1 MKGRYP
7 IDRQFGIWAK
17 FTPSLSRG
25 FLRLAAFF
33 LPLMPKGLS
42 DRRVNVTRVT
52 FEKGGKALL
61 IAAADCAENA
71 PCLVCF
77 HGGGFVFGAA
87 RYHYENAKRYALMAG
102 CKVLFVRYP
111 LAPGNP
117 WPAPNDA
124 CLAAYRHVLSHARE
138 LGIDAEKVAV
148 GGDSAGGFLAAD
160 VALRAPEAGLP
171 PPCFAMLIYP
181 VIGGEETPSM
191 HRFTDT
197 PMWNARLN
205 AKMWEY
211 YAAGNQVILPG
222 SRDLRAFPAAY
233 VETAEFDC
241 LHDEGARFAE
251 RLAAAGVSVQ
261 YNETKGTM
269 HGFDA
274 ARKSAVAVK
283 AVKERAAALRRAFEG
298 Q

>member
-77 HGGGFVFGAA
+77 HGGGFVFDAA

-102 CKVLFVRYP
+102 CKVFFVRYP

-124 CLAAYRHVLSHARE
+124 CLAAYRHVLSH
-138 LGIDAEKVAV
+138 
-148 GGDSAGGFLAAD
+148 
-160 VALRAPEAGLP
+160 
-171 PPCFAMLIYP
+171 
-181 VIGGEETPSM
+181 
-191 HRFTDT
+191 
-197 PMWNARLN
+197 
-205 AKMWEY
+205 
-211 YAAGNQVILPG
+211 
-222 SRDLRAFPAAY
+222 PAAY

-274 ARKSAVAVK
+274 ARKSAAAVK
-283 AVKERAAALRRAFEG
+283 AVKERAAALRRAFEE